1 MLASRSSI
9 PFLVLLSIA
18 KAAKLDDKSLYHVV
32 EDLPGIET
40 QRPGK
45 ELVATCSEIMA
56 QNGQI
61 TLHYMKLANLEVN
74 FFPPKVWTFLP
85 SGKGQLMDCT
95 PYIWKKSG
103 LNVSWISYLL
113 DQKETTL

>member
-9 PFLVLLSIA
+9 PFLVLLSTA
-18 KAAKLDDKSLYHVV
+18 RAATLDDKSLYHVV

-61 TLHYMKLANLEVN
+61 TLHYMKLASLEVN

-85 SGKGQLMDCT
+85 SGKGQLMVYTPCT
-95 PYIWKKSG
+95 WKKSG
-103 LNVSWISYLL
+103 MNHTCKKRVMMR
-113 DQKETTL
+113 

>member
-1 MLASRSSI
+1 MDIMLASRSSL

-56 QNGQI
+56 KNGQI
-61 TLHYMKLANLEVN
+61 NITLH
-74 FFPPKVWTFLP
+74 
-85 SGKGQLMDCT
+85 
-95 PYIWKKSG
+95 
-103 LNVSWISYLL
+103 
-113 DQKETTL
+113 ETR

>member
-1 MLASRSSI
+1 MFLNSGPVRSEPWTQVQILAPLAVKLSVRMDIMIASRSSI

-61 TLHYMKLANLEVN
+61 TSH
-74 FFPPKVWTFLP
+74 
-85 SGKGQLMDCT
+85 
-95 PYIWKKSG
+95 
-103 LNVSWISYLL
+103 
-113 DQKETTL
+113 